1 MRDFLFLDKGFN
13 YELCLSNGCHDFIKK
28 AMNINDVAIIS
39 VKGIDYRIH
48 FRYMSKHD
56 ALNIMK
62 NSDLIEKVASYTFLL
77 YKR

>member
-1 MRDFLFLDKGFN
+1 
-13 YELCLSNGCHDFIKK
+13 
-28 AMNINDVAIIS
+28 MNINDVAIIS

>member
-1 MRDFLFLDKGFN
+1 
-13 YELCLSNGCHDFIKK
+13 
-28 AMNINDVAIIS
+28 MNINDVAIIS

-48 FRYMSKHD
+48 FGYMSKHD

-62 NSDLIEKVASYTFLL
+62 NSDLIEKVASYIFLS